1 MKYELCYLFRFL
13 NFVFFVFF
21 FLFFCFFVFF
31 NFSLPFDDSGVK
43 SSRAKQK
50 IEICNFRNLKSR
62 FDEWEIIAFII

>member
-1 MKYELCYLFRFL
+1 MNYVIY
-13 NFVFFVFF
+13 FVFLILF
-21 FLFFCFFVFF
+21 FLFLFFFFVFVFF